1 MKGTTTNHA
10 KGWSSSKEGDVV
22 YMVGLEGSPLLWV
35 PSGKPNDQFQQVL
48 LPIRPTESSTQQK
61 HPELVN
67 RKCIIFYRDTTRPH
81 VSLITRQKRL
91 QLDWEV
97 LIHPLYSPD
106 IAPYRFPFI
115 SVYKILLIEKISIP
129 WKGIKGTWNSS
140 LLKKIKISERWNYEV
155 TWKMAE
161 DNRTKQWIC
170 CSLKILG
177 ENEKFVFYFT

>member
-35 PSGKPNDQFQQVL
+35 PSGKPNDEFQQVL

-81 VSLITRQKRL
+81 VSLITRQKLL
-91 QLDWEV
+91 QLDWKFWF
-97 LIHPLYSPD
+97 IHCIHQTLH
-106 IAPYRFPFI
+106 
-115 SVYKILLIEKISIP
+115 LQISIYF
-129 WKGIKGTWNSS
+129 GLQNSLNRKNFNS
-140 LLKKIKISERWNYEV
+140 LEGYKRYLEQFFAQKDKNFRKMELWSRLKNGR
-155 TWKMAE
+155 
-161 DNRTKQWIC
+161 R
-170 CSLKILG
+170 
-177 ENEKFVFYFT
+177 